1 MGYKRNDILR
11 EQKRKRKRCR
21 RRDSHR
27 SVDVNQSLSLLS
39 SSFPAH
45 MHPWSCAR
53 DIIHALNVVARKRVL
68 VSRALAPAS
77 ANGAETAE

>member
-1 MGYKRNDILR
+1 MIYCGNRNGNVVDDGTR
-11 EQKRKRKRCR
+11 TG
-21 RRDSHR
+21 R
-27 SVDVNQSLSLLS
+27 STSINRSPLLS

-53 DIIHALNVVARKRVL
+53 DIIHALNEVARKRVL

>member
-1 MGYKRNDILR
+1 MIYCGNRNGNVVDDGTR
-11 EQKRKRKRCR
+11 VAVPVGR
-21 RRDSHR
+21 R
-27 SVDVNQSLSLLS
+27 QSIALT
-39 SSFPAH
+39 SFPAH

-53 DIIHALNVVARKRVL
+53 DIIHALNEVARKRVL